1 MAGSDFQRVKRLG
14 RYLGRDRR
22 RLTLTLVLLIPV
34 ALAGAIQPLLV
45 GQAIAVLRRVGGAA
59 NESVIPLFQGLD
71 STVAI
76 RVIIL
81 MLLGSVLVRLA
92 LQGVQS
98 FNIQAV
104 GQRLTAR
111 IRKDLFAHAMSLSLR
126 FHDRM
131 PVGKLLTR
139 LTSDV
144 DALAEVF
151 GSGAVGVLGDL
162 VSLLV
167 IAVSML
173 LIEWRLGLLLLV
185 TQVPVTLVIVWLQRR
200 YRKANYRVREELS
213 QLNADFQENLQ
224 GLEVVQMFRR
234 EAINGDRFQRTG
246 LAYRSAVNGTIF
258 FDSSISAFLEWVSL
272 GAVALV
278 LALGGWM
285 VTAGAMGLGTL
296 TTFIL
301 YSQRLFDPL
310 RQMAERFTQIQ
321 GGLTAVERIGELL
334 EEPLEIV
341 DHGAKLDST
350 LYSKVGSLGS
360 MRLQNAASPQA
371 RGEVIFE
378 EVDFAYRNDE
388 PILRDL
394 SFRIAPGEHVALV
407 GPTGSGKTTV
417 IRLLCRLYEPQRG
430 RILLDG
436 QDIRSLPLQELR
448 RQLGV
453 VLQDTFLFSGT
464 VADNLRL
471 DRTLDDQK
479 LQEVCRDLGL
489 DPLLGRL
496 PEGLETELR
505 ERGGNLS
512 SGERQLLAVAR
523 VAIRNPTVLV
533 MDEATAFMDPS
544 TEATLQRDLDRLL
557 NRRTAVV
564 IAHRLATVEAADRI
578 LVLRR
583 GSLIEQGTHLQLRA
597 SGGLYAELAD
607 LQERGL
613 ARL

>member
-76 RVIIL
+76 RLIII

-185 TQVPVTLVIVWLQRR
+185 TQVPVTIVIVWLQRR

-234 EAINGDRFQRTG
+234 EAVNGDRFQRTG

-341 DHGAKLDST
+341 DHGAT
-350 LYSKVGSLGS
+350 VGSAV
-360 MRLQNAASPQA
+360 LQKASASQA

-378 EVDFAYRNDE
+378 EVDFAYRKDE
-388 PILRDL
+388 PILRNL

-436 QDIRSLPLQELR
+436 QDIRTLPLQELR

-471 DRTLDDQK
+471 DQPLADQK

>member
-22 RLTLTLVLLIPV
+22 RHSLTLVLLIPL
-34 ALAGAIQPLLV
+34 ALAGAIQPLLI
-45 GQAIAVLRRVGGAA
+45 GQAISVLRRVAGAA

-76 RVIIL
+76 RLIIL
-81 MLLGSVLVRLA
+81 MLLGSVLVRFA
-92 LQGVQS
+92 LLGVQT
-98 FNIQAV
+98 FNINAV

-167 IAVSML
+167 IAISML

-185 TQVPVTLVIVWLQRR
+185 TQVPVTIVIVWLQRR

-234 EAINGDRFQRTG
+234 EAVNGDRFQRTG

-341 DHGAKLDST
+341 DHGAT
-350 LYSKVGSLGS
+350 VGSAL
-360 MRLQNAASPQA
+360 LQKASASQA

-378 EVDFAYRNDE
+378 GVDFAYRKDE
-388 PILRDL
+388 PILRKL

-436 QDIRSLPLQELR
+436 QDIRTLPLQELR

-471 DRTLDDQK
+471 DQPLADQK

>member
-76 RVIIL
+76 RLIIL

-92 LQGVQS
+92 LQGVQT

-111 IRKDLFAHAMSLSLR
+111 IRKDLFEHAMSLSLR

-234 EAINGDRFQRTG
+234 EAVNGDRFQRTG

-285 VTAGAMGLGTL
+285 VTSGAMGLGTL

-341 DHGAKLDST
+341 DHGS
-350 LYSKVGSLGS
+350 SLGS
-360 MRLQNAASPQA
+360 TNVSLVASTLLQNASSSQA
-371 RGEVIFE
+371 RGEVVFE
-378 EVDFAYRNDE
+378 DVDFAYRKDE

-471 DRTLDDQK
+471 DRPLDDLK

-496 PEGLETELR
+496 PEGLDTELR

-523 VAIRNPTVLV
+523 VAIRNPIVLV

>member
-1 MAGSDFQRVKRLG
+1 MSARADWKRVRRLG
-14 RYLGRDRR
+14 RYLIHDRR
-22 RLTLTLVLLIPV
+22 RLLLTLVMLVPV

-45 GQAIAVLRRVGGAA
+45 GQAISVLRGEASFSWLADLGA
-59 NESVIPLFQGLD
+59 
-71 STVAI
+71 TVAI
-76 RVIIL
+76 RVIVG
-81 MLLGSVLVRLA
+81 LLLLSVLVRLA

-111 IRKDLFAHAMSLSLR
+111 IRDDLFRHSLALSLR
-126 FHDRM
+126 FHDGM

-162 VSLLV
+162 VTLLV
-167 IAVSML
+167 IASSML
-173 LIEWRLGLLLLV
+173 LIEWRLGLLLLC
-185 TQVPVTLVIVWLQRR
+185 TQIPVTCFVLWLQSR
-200 YRKANYRVREELS
+200 YRRVNYTVREELS

-234 EAINGDRFQRTG
+234 EAVNGSRFARTG
-246 LAYRSAVNGTIF
+246 SAYRRAVNGTIF
-258 FDSSISAFLEWVSL
+258 YDSSISAFLEWVSL
-272 GAVALV
+272 GAVAVV
-278 LALGGWM
+278 LALGGYL
-285 VTAGAMGLGTL
+285 VTSGAMGLGIL

-310 RQMAERFTQIQ
+310 RQLAERFTQIQ

-334 EEPLEIV
+334 EQPLEIV
-341 DHGAKLDST
+341 EDSSAQP
-350 LYSKVGSLGS
+350 LEDSGL
-360 MRLQNAASPQA
+360 
-371 RGEVIFE
+371 GEVVFDN
-378 EVDFAYRNDE
+378 VSFSYRPDE
-388 PILRDL
+388 PILRNL

-417 IRLLCRLYEPQRG
+417 IRLLCRLYEPQQG

-436 QDIRSLPLQELR
+436 RDIRSIPIADLR

-453 VLQDTFLFSGT
+453 VLQDTFLFSGN

-471 DRTLDDQK
+471 NAPISDPELARI
-479 LQEVCRDLGL
+479 CRDLGL
-489 DPLLGRL
+489 QDLLDRL
-496 PEGLETELR
+496 PAGLATELR

-533 MDEATAFMDPS
+533 MDEATAFMDPA
-544 TEATLQRDLDRLL
+544 TEATLQGDLDRLL
-557 NRRTAVV
+557 QKRTAVV
-564 IAHRLATVEAADRI
+564 IAHRLATVEASDRI

-583 GSLIEQGTHLQLRA
+583 GELIEQGTHRELREQ
-597 SGGLYAELAD
+597 GGLYAQLAD
-607 LQERGL
+607 LQEKGL

>member
-1 MAGSDFQRVKRLG
+1 MSVTSDWKRVRRLG
-14 RYLGRDRR
+14 RYLVHDRR
-22 RLTLTLVLLIPV
+22 RLLLTLVLLVPV
-34 ALAGAIQPLLV
+34 AFAGAIQPLLV
-45 GQAIAVLRRVGGAA
+45 GLAISVLR
-59 NESVIPLFQGLD
+59 NESSLPWLEGL
-71 STVAI
+71 STSAAI
-76 RVIIL
+76 RLIVLL
-81 MLLGSVLVRLA
+81 MLGSVLLRFG
-92 LQGVQS
+92 LQRVQL
-98 FNIQAV
+98 FNFQVV

-111 IRKDLFAHAMSLSLR
+111 IRDDLFRHALALSLR

-144 DALAEVF
+144 DALSEVF
-151 GSGAVGVLGDL
+151 GSGAFGILGDL

-167 IAVSML
+167 IAGSML
-173 LIEWRLGLLLLV
+173 LIEWRLGLLLLC
-185 TQVPVTLVIVWLQRR
+185 TQIPVTLMVIWLQGR

-234 EAINGDRFQRTG
+234 EAVNGERFQRTG
-246 LAYRSAVNGTIF
+246 SAYRRAVNGTIF

-285 VTAGAMGLGTL
+285 VTSGSMGLGIL

-310 RQMAERFTQIQ
+310 RQLAERFTQIQ
-321 GGLTAVERIGELL
+321 GGLTAVERIGELM
-334 EEPLEIV
+334 EQPLEIV
-341 DHGAKLDST
+341 EDPEATPLTTAG
-350 LYSKVGSLGS
+350 
-360 MRLQNAASPQA
+360 Q
-371 RGEVIFE
+371 GEVIFE
-378 EVDFAYRNDE
+378 NVSFSYRPDE
-388 PILRDL
+388 PILSNL

-417 IRLLCRLYEPQRG
+417 IRLLCRLYEPQQG

-436 QDIRSLPLQELR
+436 RDIRSIPIADLR

-453 VLQDTFLFSGT
+453 VLQDTFLFSGN

-471 DRTLDDQK
+471 NADISDQQ
-479 LQEVCRDLGL
+479 LAGICRDLGL
-489 DPLLGRL
+489 NDLLQRL
-496 PEGLETELR
+496 PSGLETELR

-557 NRRTAVV
+557 QKRTAVV
-564 IAHRLATVEAADRI
+564 IAHRLATVEASDRI

-583 GSLIEQGTHLQLRA
+583 GHLIEQGTHVELRA
-597 SGGLYAELAD
+597 KGGLYAQLAD
-607 LQERGL
+607 LQEKGL

>member
-1 MAGSDFQRVKRLG
+1 MGAVADWRRVRRLG
-14 RYLGRDRR
+14 RYLRRDRR
-22 RLTLTLVLLIPV
+22 RLLATLLLLLPVAFAGAVQPVLL
-34 ALAGAIQPLLV
+34 
-45 GQAIAVLRRVGGAA
+45 GQAVSIISGEPTLPWL
-59 NESVIPLFQGLD
+59 SGLD
-71 STVAI
+71 LSASI
-76 RVIIL
+76 RVIVGL
-81 MLLGSVLVRLA
+81 YSVSVLLRLA
-92 LQGVQS
+92 LQGVQG

-111 IRKDLFAHAMSLSLR
+111 IRDDLFQHALSLSLR

-151 GSGAVGVLGDL
+151 GTGAVGVLGDL

-167 IAVSML
+167 LASTMV
-173 LIEWRLGLLLLV
+173 LIDWRLGLLLLF
-185 TQVPVTLVIVWLQRR
+185 TQVPVTLAVLWLQRR

-224 GLEVVQMFRR
+224 GLEVVQMYRR
-234 EAINGDRFQRTG
+234 EKVNSDRFFRTG
-246 LAYRSAVNGTIF
+246 KDYRSAVNGTIF
-258 FDSSISAFLEWVSL
+258 FDSSISAFLEWVAL
-272 GAVALV
+272 AAIALV

-285 VTAGAMGLGTL
+285 VTNGAVGLGTL
-296 TTFIL
+296 TTFIFS
-301 YSQRLFDPL
+301 SQRLFDPL
-310 RQMAERFTQIQ
+310 RQLAERFTQIQ

-334 EEPLEIV
+334 EQPIEIV
-341 DHGAKLDST
+341 EAEGVRPHVAG
-350 LYSKVGSLGS
+350 GG
-360 MRLQNAASPQA
+360 
-371 RGEVIFE
+371 GEVIFE
-378 EVDFAYRNDE
+378 NVSFSYRPDD
-388 PILRDL
+388 PILRNL

-407 GPTGSGKTTV
+407 GPTGSGKSTI
-417 IRLLCRLYEPQRG
+417 IRLLCRLYEPQQG

-436 QDIRSLPLQELR
+436 RDIRTIPLSDLR
-448 RQLGV
+448 RELGV
-453 VLQDTFLFSGT
+453 VLQDTFLFSGN

-471 DRTLDDQK
+471 NAPVNDQE
-479 LQEVCRDLGL
+479 LVQVCADLGL
-489 DPLLGRL
+489 NDLLARL
-496 PEGLETELR
+496 PKGLETELR

-523 VAIRNPTVLV
+523 VAIRKPTVLV

-544 TEATLQRDLDRLL
+544 TEATLQADLDRLL
-557 NRRTAVV
+557 DKRTAIV
-564 IAHRLATVEAADRI
+564 IAHRLATVEASDRI

-583 GSLIEQGTHLQLRA
+583 GELIEQGTHHELRA
-597 SGGLYAELAD
+597 KGGLYAQLAE